1 MAIVSVDFDGNPVNL
16 DPKSLKDLQQASSDL
31 QFIFGGGLAIF
42 LNQPLSSV
50 PANTSASLTMGPV
63 NPSWK
68 LPGSP
73 ATFSLNAGAT
83 FTVTIQQPNQTL
95 FSYNPDLENSQA
107 QKVNITGKTGNCYVI
122 IKAQFNIS
130 GSLSASAPAGAVGV
144 SITDSASAALTI
156 QNYKAFGPATPLKD
170 AVLAALAAF
179 TLPLHQKTAANLSD
193 GDCLYYQFDGS
204 LNVGFGAT
212 WGVKSAQVGGTA
224 ISNIGA
230 SLKTAGNIVT
240 VSGLTPV
247 SVSVGANLSVQF
259 NWTRTFEC
267 FLERQQPSA
276 APGGA
281 TLHISAG
288 RSSTRGVQLGL
299 DVSITGI
306 GTPQANVNAGAI
318 TQSILS
324 KLTGQQNP
332 AGQAAGQVI
341 VQQVQQAANQYLG
354 DVNKW
359 LAGLT
364 QRVNTLPQKGVALSV
379 YYRNQSQFTS
389 AFTWHFDFANPQS
402 AQAWNFAMQGDFL
415 KALATGAVTLDAG
428 SGYEQTHVR
437 ATGISLT
444 LFGMGPFSSAQQYFD
459 KASVVYAGKGQFQ
472 LQITAGQT
480 VTTTSNGKVNTSS
493 VYLSATATGAAN
505 FDGTSLDLSN
515 VDLQLHGALTTKSDP
530 QQAALIATLLA
541 DLGLALQS
549 AGGIG
554 GADLIHLSGIWKSAA
569 QSGQISLEVIY
580 EMVGLQRISA
590 DDHDAGQKPPFSH
603 DEANWNSYALAS
615 DNLDSEPVNYFQGQ
629 IQARGYD
636 SYDSW
641 RKFNCAVNQYYANA
655 NDQTPLLD
663 EADRLHPPTPS
674 PVADSTRAL
683 MRQPGYFDGTNDDQD
698 VQLGFY
704 FFAGQ
709 QYMNLC
715 GSVQD
720 LLRQV
725 AGASVTWVQLVKS
738 LQAIAGDDLNAWFG
752 PVVLLALASSCHS
765 AAATIQGSTLVPNS
779 GDAGVTVS
787 LS

>member
-1 MAIVSVDFDGNPVNL
+1 MAKVSVDFDGNPVNL

-31 QFIFGGGLAIF
+31 KFIFGGGLANF

-50 PANTSASLTMGPV
+50 PANTSASLTLGPV
-63 NPSWK
+63 TPSWK

-73 ATFSLNAGAT
+73 AAISLNASAT
-83 FTVTIQQPNQTL
+83 FTVAIQQPNQTL

-107 QKVNITGKTGNCYVI
+107 QKVNITGKAGSCYVI

-144 SITDSASAALTI
+144 SITDSASAVFTI
-156 QNYKAFGPATPLKD
+156 QNYKAFDPATPLKD

-179 TLPLHQKTAANLSD
+179 TLPLHEKTAANLGD

-224 ISNIGA
+224 ISDIGA

-247 SVSVGANLSVQF
+247 SVSVGASLSVQF

-276 APGGA
+276 AADGA

-288 RSSTRGVQLGL
+288 RASSRGIQLGL
-299 DVSITGI
+299 DVSVTGI
-306 GTPQANVNAGAI
+306 GTPQANMNATAI

-332 AGQAAGQVI
+332 VGQAIG
-341 VQQVQQAANQYLG
+341 QQVQQAANQYIG
-354 DVNKW
+354 DVNNW
-359 LAGLT
+359 LAGLM
-364 QRVNTLPQKGVALSV
+364 QRVNTVAQKGVALSV
-379 YYRNQSQFTS
+379 YYRNQAQFTS
-389 AFTWHFDFANPQS
+389 AFTWHFDFSNSQS
-402 AQAWNFAMQGDFL
+402 APAWNFAMQGDFL

-459 KASVVYAGKGQFQ
+459 KASVAYAGKGQFQ

-505 FDGTSLDLSN
+505 FDGTRLDLSK
-515 VDLQLHGALTTKSDP
+515 VDLQLHGVLTTKSDP
-530 QQAALIATLLA
+530 KQAALIATLMT

-549 AGGIG
+549 AGGDG
-554 GADLIHLSGIWKSAA
+554 GADLIHLGGIWKSAA
-569 QSGQISLEVIY
+569 QSGQISLEIVYKMIA
-580 EMVGLQRISA
+580 LQKIAA
-590 DDHDAGQKPPFSH
+590 DDHDAGQRPPFAH
-603 DEANWNSYALAS
+603 DEANWKAYALAS
-615 DNLDSEPVNYFQGQ
+615 DNLDSVPVSYFQGQ

-641 RKFNCAVNQYYANA
+641 RRFNCAVNQYYVNTT
-655 NDQTPLLD
+655 DQTPLLD
-663 EADRLHPPTPS
+663 KAARVHPPTPS
-674 PVADSTRAL
+674 PLPDSTRAL
-683 MRQPGYFDGTNDDQD
+683 MRQPGYFDGTTDDQD
-698 VQLGFY
+698 MQLGFY

-715 GSVQD
+715 GDVND
-720 LLRQV
+720 LLRQI
-725 AGASVTWVQLVKS
+725 ATASVTWVQLVKS
-738 LQAIAGDDLNAWFG
+738 LQAVAGDDLNAWFG
-752 PVVLLALASSCHS
+752 PVVLLALAASCHS
-765 AAATIQGSTLVPNS
+765 ASATIGGSTLVPNS